1 MTDNFQI
8 FYQLSKVEEQS
19 DGTLK
24 VWARATQEI
33 PDSQKEIFDYA
44 SSVPIFKQRA
54 QENLLD
60 TDGAV
65 AMSMKTM
72 HKPDT
77 TPGKWME
84 FVYNDAD
91 KAIDIC
97 GKVVDPV
104 DVKKVKEKVFRG
116 VSVGGHYARRWR
128 DPEHPELT
136 RFTGDPQE
144 ISLVDRPAVPTAK
157 INMFKVDRVDDVPPV
172 QQTNETLPAFTTGTS
187 INPAIYSTDKPAW
200 VDEFNKS
207 VQLLAEIRTDEK
219 LEKAAQE
226 AKLKAIG
233 EHAEI
238 ARREGSPL
246 RAPKDYPDDP
256 DEYGDP
262 ANFNFPVDEK
272 RHVQAVGRFNSGT
285 GSEQYT
291 LGERHNV
298 GRRVARLAS
307 RFGTQYAYDPKA
319 SQITPKKEVKK
330 MYQQLTP
337 DQIKKLDTPGLISQ
351 LKAIQDEATDQVGK
365 DPGGAVN
372 FLMSNLSNLTN
383 NGGDSAAVGNS
394 TTLPAAMADTGEN
407 VSVKAAAPADS
418 STSSTPTPTPTP
430 VPAKDEK
437 KAADAKAPT
446 PTPTPADSSTPTPT
460 PAAKAEVLSA
470 EEIKKQIHDG
480 IKQGL
485 EEIVAGLKKSATP
498 IASGN
503 TPVMGMNAIV
513 NNGAMEKYADLT
525 ETERKIVEIM
535 DEGGLFAMQKAMKLV
550 IGDDDSF
557 YGSQTAQQQINSAL
571 AKATRADFN
580 RGGVIMAKNF
590 TPKIYTEPEPTK

>member
-1 MTDNFQI
+1 
-8 FYQLSKVEEQS
+8 
-19 DGTLK
+19 
-24 VWARATQEI
+24 
-33 PDSQKEIFDYA
+33 
-44 SSVPIFKQRA
+44 
-54 QENLLD
+54 
-60 TDGAV
+60 
-65 AMSMKTM
+65 
-72 HKPDT
+72 
-77 TPGKWME
+77 
-84 FVYNDAD
+84 
-91 KAIDIC
+91 
-97 GKVVDPV
+97 
-104 DVKKVKEKVFRG
+104 
-116 VSVGGHYARRWR
+116 
-128 DPEHPELT
+128 
-136 RFTGDPQE
+136 
-144 ISLVDRPAVPTAK
+144 
-157 INMFKVDRVDDVPPV
+157 
-172 QQTNETLPAFTTGTS
+172 
-187 INPAIYSTDKPAW
+187 
-200 VDEFNKS
+200 
-207 VQLLAEIRTDEK
+207 
-219 LEKAAQE
+219 
-226 AKLKAIG
+226 
-233 EHAEI
+233 
-238 ARREGSPL
+238 
-246 RAPKDYPDDP
+246 
-256 DEYGDP
+256 
-262 ANFNFPVDEK
+262 
-272 RHVQAVGRFNSGT
+272 
-285 GSEQYT
+285 
-291 LGERHNV
+291 
-298 GRRVARLAS
+298 
-307 RFGTQYAYDPKA
+307 
-319 SQITPKKEVKK
+319 

-430 VPAKDEK
+430 VPAKAKDEK
-437 KAADAKAPT
+437 KAAEAT
-446 PTPTPADSSTPTPT
+446 TPTPADSSTPTPT

-485 EEIVAGLKKSATP
+485 GEIVAGLKKSATP

-503 TPVMGMNAIV
+503 TPVVGMNAIV

-590 TPKIYTEPEPTK
+590 TPKIYTETEPTK